1 MITVKRFRRI
11 ERAVRDAGY
20 GPIIEWTE
28 GIVEPVDADAFAREA
43 IYVICNS
50 GMKVTVAEP
59 IYQRCMQALSEGQS
73 ATTVFGHP
81 GKGPAIDEIWAKRY
95 ALFEEYCF
103 VSDKVEFCAD
113 IPWIGP
119 VTKYHLAKNFGADVA
134 KPDVHMER
142 LAQAERT
149 TPAKLCKR
157 LAKQTGYRA
166 ATVDTILWRACA
178 DGILNS
184 RRYEVEG
191 WRGSFR
197 HIPPTTVEIEFPADG
212 SADAQRTE

>member
-1 MITVKRFRRI
+1 MITLKRFRRI

-20 GPIIEWTE
+20 GPVIEWTE
-28 GIVEPVDADAFAREA
+28 GIVEPDSADAFASEA

-59 IYQRCMQALSEGQS
+59 IYQRCMHALAEGQS

-81 GKGPAIDEIWAKRY
+81 GKGPAIDEIWAKRH

-103 VSDKVEFCAD
+103 VSDKVEFCGN

-142 LAQAERT
+142 LAQRERT
-149 TPAKLCKR
+149 TPAKMCNR
-157 LAKQTGYRA
+157 LARDTGYRA
-166 ATVDTILWRACA
+166 ATIDTILWRACA

-184 RRYEVEG
+184 RRYEAEG

-197 HIPPTTVEIEFPADG
+197 PIPPTTVEIEYPADG
-212 SADAQRTE
+212 DSEGVALV

>member
-1 MITVKRFRRI
+1 MITLKRFRRI

-20 GPIIEWTE
+20 GPVIEWTE
-28 GIVEPVDADAFAREA
+28 GIVEPDSADTFASEA

-59 IYQRCMQALSEGQS
+59 IYQRCMHALTEGQS
-73 ATTVFGHP
+73 ATTAFGHP
-81 GKGPAIDEIWAKRY
+81 GKGPAIDEIWARRLE
-95 ALFEEYCF
+95 LFDGF
-103 VSDKVEFCAD
+103 QAASDKVEFCAD

-142 LAQAERT
+142 LAQVETT
-149 TPAKLCKR
+149 TPARMCKR
-157 LAKQTGYRA
+157 LARETGYRA
-166 ATVDTILWRACA
+166 ATIDTILWRACA

-184 RRYEVEG
+184 RRYVEQG

-197 HIPPTTVEIEFPADG
+197 PIPLAKVEIEFPADG
-212 SADAQRTE
+212 NAEPAAGE